1 MRKIDKKDFFIVIML
16 AVLSSYFMFCQISG
30 DERGA
35 DRVREHLDAVGDK
48 QQSVIGRLDF
58 IESGLARSIDTA
70 QEVARGLGAV
80 EDSVDRTQER
90 ITASEARVVRSA
102 EFIRQGKSILATV
115 RERSEKK
122 D

>member
-1 MRKIDKKDFFIVIML
+1 ML